1 MPEIFEELDRQ
12 ADKWEPTA
20 AAISLG
26 SLGLGAGIST
36 TAVGAPRRNYCWSRL
51 VAFFSYRWLSSWQR
65 MVQNF

>member
-36 TAVGAPRRNYCWSRL
+36 CSYRRNYCWSRL
-51 VAFFSYRWLSSWQR
+51 VTFFSYRWVSSWQR
-65 MVQNF
+65 MVQDF